1 VNLNDIK
8 KMSRAERLQAMEYL
22 WDSLLYEDREIE
34 APQWHEEVLT
44 ERKKKIEDGSAKFIS
59 LSDLKAN
66 RR

>member
-1 VNLNDIK
+1 
-8 KMSRAERLQAMEYL
+8 MEYL